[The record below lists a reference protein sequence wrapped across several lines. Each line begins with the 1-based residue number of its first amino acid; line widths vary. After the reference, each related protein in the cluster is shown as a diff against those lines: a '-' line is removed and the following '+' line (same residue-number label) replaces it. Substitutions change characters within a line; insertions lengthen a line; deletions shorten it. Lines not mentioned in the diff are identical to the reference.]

1 MSCLL
6 LLLDINGYFRDL
18 WEETDVTTNPWGI
31 MQNNKSECLRGIIHQ
46 ALAYPTGLT
55 KQNRETAERLRTVIF
70 GRARTCSGFP
80 QNFPRIRIEAPQF
93 CPQENPLKENLPGPE
108 NGSRKKL
115 RISLSNHQKL
125 PGIRSPQG
133 FLYKSPMWVKQCHVY
148 HPPVITINLEV
159 VQGGATPATN

>member
-55 KQNRETAERLRTVIF
+55 KQNRETAERLHRNLRTGEDLFRISAKLPKNSNRSSSVL
-70 GRARTCSGFP
+70 P
-80 QNFPRIRIEAPQF
+80 PRKPTKRKLTRPWEWF
-93 CPQENPLKENLPGPE
+93 E
-108 NGSRKKL
+108 KKL

-159 VQGGATPATN
+159 VQGGATPAMN

>member
-1 MSCLL
+1 MDISEICGKKRMWQQILGASCK
-6 LLLDINGYFRDL
+6 
-18 WEETDVTTNPWGI
+18 TTRVSVWGGLYI
-31 MQNNKSECLRGIIHQ
+31 KHWPIQLGWQNK
-46 ALAYPTGLT
+46 TGKLP
-55 KQNRETAERLRTVIF
+55 NDCTVIF
-70 GRARTCSGFP
+70 GQARTCSGFP

-159 VQGGATPATN
+159 VQGGATPAMN